1 MVRLLTGMAEYIWF
15 NFSNCGVNRVWNQR
29 QILFQPEMLTGSRRG
44 KCFSWMVTGNGDR
57 IIIADWKKTK
67 YGVTSCEGHV
77 LIIIN
82 LDKDFDI

>member
-1 MVRLLTGMAEYIWF
+1 MAEYIWF

-44 KCFSWMVTGNGDR
+44 KYFYGMVTGNGNR
-57 IIIADWKKTK
+57 IIIAEREKTK
-67 YGVTSCEGHV
+67 NGVASCEGHV